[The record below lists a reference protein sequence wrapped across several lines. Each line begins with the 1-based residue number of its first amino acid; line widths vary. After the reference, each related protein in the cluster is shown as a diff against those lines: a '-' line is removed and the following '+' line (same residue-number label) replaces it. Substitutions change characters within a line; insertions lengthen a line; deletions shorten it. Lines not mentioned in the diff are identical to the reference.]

1 VLYRFVALAFAGA
14 MLAPAVVG
22 PTGAAEPD
30 AALTAA
36 ERERIERGARA

>member
-1 VLYRFVALAFAGA
+1 VLNRFVALASAGA

-30 AALTAA
+30 AAPTAA
-36 ERERIERGARA
+36 EREHIERGARA